1 MKGYIYKNV
10 SVLFFIAMAISIM
23 IAVTGCGDAGRV
35 LPLGE
40 LENLSEEQMKE
51 EMAGVKRDEIIACWG
66 EPVSSLSGMYGDI
79 YGFEDADKYLIV
91 YYSGEDDAVET
102 VKLDQIEPQREP
114 PALKLSDTLSSTLDK
129 FEVTSGNYTWNY
141 LEGGAMTGV
150 NACGAH
156 PLYEAKDKERLTIP
170 QYNNLDSVSYSVSVS
185 IKPDRITINEYS
197 IEDLGNTDASPL
209 SSKTYEDVIM
219 PGLKNGR
226 VYELTAEWDEENLEK
241 NRCYGTAGYVVV
253 TDSRE

>member
-1 MKGYIYKNV
+1 MKEYIYKNV
-10 SVLFFIAMAISIM
+10 SVLFFIAMVISIM

-35 LPLGE
+35 LPLSE
-40 LENLSEEQMKE
+40 MEN
-51 EMAGVKRDEIIACWG
+51 
-66 EPVSSLSGMYGDI
+66 
-79 YGFEDADKYLIV
+79 
-91 YYSGEDDAVET
+91 
-102 VKLDQIEPQREP
+102 QIEAQKEP
-114 PALKLSDTLSSTLDK
+114 PALKLSDTLSSTLNE

-170 QYNNLDSVSYSVSVS
+170 RYNKLDSVSYSVSVS

-219 PGLKNGR
+219 PELKKGR

>member
-35 LPLGE
+35 LPLSE
-40 LENLSEEQMKE
+40 MEN
-51 EMAGVKRDEIIACWG
+51 
-66 EPVSSLSGMYGDI
+66 
-79 YGFEDADKYLIV
+79 
-91 YYSGEDDAVET
+91 
-102 VKLDQIEPQREP
+102 QIEAQKEP
-114 PALKLSDTLSSTLDK
+114 PALKLSDTLSSTLNE

-156 PLYEAKDKERLTIP
+156 PLYEAKDKQRLTIP
-170 QYNNLDSVSYSVSVS
+170 RYNKLDSVSYSVSVS

-219 PGLKNGR
+219 PELKKGR